1 MNTIIPF
8 RNKHIQNSS
17 CIKINRNFLP
27 NKDLLILYCIPEG
40 TKLYKITINLSEVSV
55 RKMKNKTKFKKL
67 DVHKFVPRASGKDT
81 PPGTVQYVGKPR
93 SEKSKIELIEYNEF
107 EVSEYLI
114 EKPDQ
119 LKKFLENDKIK
130 WIRITGVHDVDM
142 VTQIGEI
149 FHINQ
154 LELEDLS
161 NTSQRPRMEERDH
174 YIFQIY
180 KALLLNPEDNEVTI
194 EQVSLILG
202 ENFVISFHETEPELF
217 NSLRTRILTG
227 KGRVRK
233 MKSDYLAFTL
243 ADIMIDQYFLILENI
258 GDNIEIIENE
268 LILNPG
274 SANQESIYRMK
285 RRLVY
290 VGRTIW
296 PVREL
301 INEIERSDHQLIHAE
316 SRIYFRNIYDHT
328 VQIIETLDSLRD
340 LTSGMMDLY
349 LSSVSLKLNEIMK
362 VLTIFSALFIPLTF
376 LAGVYGMNF
385 KFFPELQWQ
394 WGYPVFWAICLIAA
408 LFMLFYFKKKKWM

>member
-1 MNTIIPF
+1 
-8 RNKHIQNSS
+8 
-17 CIKINRNFLP
+17 
-27 NKDLLILYCIPEG
+27 
-40 TKLYKITINLSEVSV
+40 
-55 RKMKNKTKFKKL
+55 MKNKAKFKKL
-67 DVHKFVPRASGKDT
+67 DVHKFVPRVSAKDT
-81 PPGTVQYVGKPR
+81 PPGTIQYVGKPR
-93 SEKSKIELIEYNEF
+93 EEKSRIDLIEYNES
-107 EVSEYLI
+107 EVAEYQI
-114 EKPDQ
+114 ERPEL
-119 LKKFLENDKIK
+119 LKKHLENDKVK
-130 WIRITGVHDVDM
+130 WIRITGVHDAELI
-142 VTQIGEI
+142 TRIGEL
-149 FHINQ
+149 FQINQ

-180 KALLLNPEDNEVTI
+180 KALLLNSDEQDVLI

-202 ENFVISFHETEPELF
+202 DNYVITFHETKPELF
-217 NSLRTRILTG
+217 EILRKRILSG

-233 MKSDYLAFTL
+233 MKSDYLAFAL
-243 ADIMIDQYFLILENI
+243 ADILIDQYFLILEDI
-258 GDNIEIIENE
+258 GDTIENIENE
-268 LILNPG
+268 LIANPG
-274 SANQESIYRMK
+274 AANQEAIYRMK

-301 INEIERSDHQLIHAE
+301 INEVERSDHFLIHEE

-340 LTSGMMDLY
+340 LTSSMMDLY

-385 KFFPELQWQ
+385 KFLPELEWR
-394 WGYPVFWAICLIAA
+394 WGYAIFWGICISATIM
-408 LFMLFYFKKKKWM
+408 MLFYFRRKKWM

>member
-1 MNTIIPF
+1 
-8 RNKHIQNSS
+8 
-17 CIKINRNFLP
+17 
-27 NKDLLILYCIPEG
+27 
-40 TKLYKITINLSEVSV
+40 
-55 RKMKNKTKFKKL
+55 MKNKTKFKKL
-67 DVHKFVPRASGKDT
+67 DVHKFVPRSHGPDT
-81 PPGTVQYVGKPR
+81 IPGTVQYIGKPR
-93 SEKSKIELIEYNEF
+93 SEKTKIELLEYNES
-107 EVSEYLI
+107 EVAEYVLDRPEQI
-114 EKPDQ
+114 R
-119 LKKFLENDKIK
+119 KFLETDKVK
-130 WIRITGVHDVDM
+130 WIRITGVHDAELI
-142 VTQIGEI
+142 TRIGEL

-174 YIFQIY
+174 YIFQIF
-180 KALLLNPEDNEVTI
+180 KALLLNTEENDVTI

-202 ENFVISFHETEPELF
+202 ENYVISFHETAPELF
-217 NSLRTRILTG
+217 STLWNRILTG

-233 MKSDYLAFTL
+233 MKSDYLAFAL
-243 ADIMIDQYFLILENI
+243 ADIMIDQYFKILEDI

-268 LILNPG
+268 LVSNPG
-274 SANQESIYRMK
+274 GANQESIYRLK

-301 INEIERSDHQLIHAE
+301 INEIERSDNSLIHE
-316 SRIYFRNIYDHT
+316 ENRIYFRNIYDHT

-385 KFFPELQWQ
+385 KFLPELQWQ
-394 WGYPVFWAICLIAA
+394 WGYPVFWIICIIATV
-408 LFMLFYFKKKKWM
+408 LMVLYFKRKKWM